1 MSHLNL
7 QPNFV
12 DPDAFYA
19 ELIALQVDLD
29 DDAAQSLYSKLL
41 LLLANHIGDM
51 DVLREAFTVARA
63 QHDNQ

>member
-7 QPNFV
+7 QPNFA

-19 ELIALQVDLD
+19 ELIALQADLD
-29 DDAAQSLYSKLL
+29 DDAAQSLYSQLL

-51 DVLREAFTVARA
+51 DVLREAFAIVRA